1 LGDYDL
7 IKPYNLSP
15 EQAAF
20 LSGLV
25 AMSPAERRDTLV
37 KFFPGT
43 NPELVAM
50 VCEFMALAASVP
62 ESCREMVEL
71 ILITDG
77 RMHPHTAEKVNL
89 PTVLG
94 ALQGVELAAGV
105 DQDRLCEGCAFRI
118 GTPANQSPSTTE
130 DAHYCLD
137 ENPHFMC
144 HMEMDSRGEP
154 TKACVGYAIKM
165 KRLAP

>member
-1 LGDYDL
+1 MTQ
-7 IKPYNLSP
+7 PYKLSP
-15 EQAAF
+15 TQAAF

-25 AMSPAERRDTLV
+25 AMSPEERRDALF

-43 NPELVAM
+43 HPGLAEM
-50 VCEFMALAASVP
+50 VCEFIGLAASVP

-71 ILITDG
+71 ILITEG
-77 RMHPHTAEKVNL
+77 RMHPHSAEKVNL

-94 ALQGVELAAGV
+94 ALQGVALAAGV
-105 DQDRLCEGCAFRI
+105 DQSKLCEGCAFRI

-130 DAHYCLD
+130 DAHYCLG

-144 HMEMDSRGEP
+144 HMELDSRGEP
-154 TKACVGYAIKM
+154 TKACAGYAIRM
-165 KRLAP
+165 KGAI